1 MVLLLANLDKHTGQL
16 KTAVERSLA
25 SLQGILQA
33 TVKAA
38 GDAAFATVRDAKVCI
53 LHCSPGWLDWPG
65 HRHHTREVP
74 AQIL

>member
-1 MVLLLANLDKHTGQL
+1 MVLLLANFDKHPGQL
-16 KTAVERSLA
+16 KLAVENSLA

-53 LHCSPGWLDWPG
+53 LRCSHEWMGWGGP
-65 HRHHTREVP
+65 
-74 AQIL
+74 

>member
-1 MVLLLANLDKHTGQL
+1 MVLLLANIDKHPGQL
-16 KTAVERSLA
+16 KLAVESSLA

-53 LHCSPGWLDWPG
+53 LHSSRGWLGWCEP
-65 HRHHTREVP
+65 
-74 AQIL
+74 